1 MNRLQ
6 QAAFLT
12 ELADH
17 LLSNGSWCG
26 ETHVQKATYFLQTLL
41 DVPLGFDF
49 ILYKHGPYS
58 FELSDELTALRA
70 DYLLE
75 LRVKFPSYGPSL
87 VPTETSAG
95 LRQRHPI
102 TVGKYARDIEFVAR
116 AFGEKGGTQ
125 LERPSTGLFGSHQLG
140 LTASAEDR
148 ARRLNELKPH
158 VTLEQA
164 REAVGEVDRLARE
177 ARVLKSE

>member
-6 QAAFLT
+6 KAALLT
-12 ELADH
+12 ELADC
-17 LLSNGSWCG
+17 LARNGSWCG
-26 ETHVQKATYFLQTLL
+26 ETHLQKATYFLQTLL
-41 DVPLGFDF
+41 EVPLGFDF

-58 FELSDELTALRA
+58 FELGDELTALQA

-75 LRVKFPSYGPSL
+75 MRVKSSGYGPSL
-87 VPTETSAG
+87 LPTDTSTG

-102 TVGKYARDIEFVAR
+102 TVGKYARAIEFVAA
-116 AFGEKGGTQ
+116 AFGEKGVAQ
-125 LERPSTGLFGSHQLG
+125 LERLSTALYVSHELRM
-140 LTASAEDR
+140 TAAAEDR

-164 REAVGEVDRLARE
+164 REAVKEVDRLAQE
-177 ARVLKSE
+177 ARALAPV